1 MTWTDRR
8 GSKYGAKSTEFE
20 GVVYHSK
27 KEAGRAAELH
37 LLERAKQIT
46 NIRRQ
51 VKISIDVCVV
61 CSKLVRGACIECH
74 RRTGFASTLRH
85 ITNYY
90 IDFVYH
96 DVKKDTE
103 VYEEV
108 KGFSQPIWQLK
119 WALTEALLGDD
130 ETIEL
135 LVTR

>member
-8 GSKYGAKSTEFE
+8 GSKYGSKSTEYE

-27 KEAGRAAELH
+27 KEAGRAAELD
-37 LLERAKQIT
+37 LLERGKQIG

-51 VKISIDVCVV
+51 VKISIDVCGQ
-61 CSKLVRGACIECH
+61 CNRLCREHCPAHPKDYG
-74 RRTGFASTLRH
+74 GTLH

-96 DVKKDTE
+96 DIKKDTE

-108 KGFSQPIWQLK
+108 KGFPTEIWQLK
-119 WALTEALLGDD
+119 WKLTEALLGGD